1 MAKLIPQLSSY
12 NQINRLF
19 TQDRSPTY
27 YAPNT
32 QGVPTVSGLIPQFSD
47 YDMIN
52 QMFTNEYTNDIYNQ
66 YPMQSTDPMFNTNL
80 DYVDNPLLG
89 SESDMVNPIAVVPTS
104 NIVTGT
110 AAQSATPS
118 LGSISAFFQKNTPE
132 LYNKFSN
139 TFGGADADVAAVKKF
154 GDSMG
159 TAWGG
164 TTGKQ
169 KFDTIGST
177 LKGIY
182 GIYNGQQQLK
192 NAKDTLNFNKQAWQ
206 KNYDAQAKMTNS
218 QLADRQARRYYEDSK
233 NTQSVGDYM
242 NKYGVK

>member
-27 YAPNT
+27 YAPNN
-32 QGVPTVSGLIPQFSD
+32 QGIPTISGLIPQLSD
-47 YDMIN
+47 YDNII

-66 YPMQSTDPMFNTNL
+66 YPMQPNDPAFNTNL
-80 DYVDNPLLG
+80 SYTDNPSLG
-89 SESDMVNPIAVVPTS
+89 SKSDMVKPVALVPTT

-118 LGSISAFFQKNTPE
+118 LGSISATVS
-132 LYNKFSN
+132 KF
-139 TFGGADADVAAVKKF
+139 V
-154 GDSMG
+154 DSMG
-159 TAWGG
+159 TAWGDLDS
-164 TTGKQ
+164 KQ
-169 KFDTIGST
+169 KFDTIGSA

-182 GIYNGQQQLK
+182 GIYNGHQQIK
-192 NAKDTLNFNKQAWQ
+192 NAKDTLNFKKQAWQ
-206 KNYDAQAKMTNS
+206 KDFDAQAKITNS

-233 NTQSVGDYM
+233 NTQSVSDYM
-242 NKYGVK
+242 KQYGVK

>member
-32 QGVPTVSGLIPQFSD
+32 NGTPTISGLIPQLSD
-47 YDMIN
+47 YNNIN

-66 YPMQSTDPMFNTNL
+66 YPIQSNDPAFNTNL
-80 DYVDNPLLG
+80 DYANNPLVG
-89 SESDMVNPIAVVPTS
+89 SENGMVTPYEIVPTT
-104 NIVTGT
+104 NIVTG
-110 AAQSATPS
+110 ASDQSAAPS

-139 TFGGADADVAAVKKF
+139 TFGGADADVAVVGKF

-159 TAWGG
+159 NAWGG
-164 TTGKQ
+164 MTGKQ
-169 KFDTIGST
+169 KFDTIGGAI
-177 LKGIY
+177 KDIY
-182 GIYNGQQQLK
+182 GIYNGHQQIK
-192 NAKDTLNFNKQAWQ
+192 NAKNTLNFNKQAWQ
-206 KNYDAQAKMTNS
+206 KNFDAQAKMTNS

>member
-47 YDMIN
+47 YDKIN

-66 YPMQSTDPMFNTNL
+66 YPMQSNDPMFNTNL

-89 SESDMVNPIAVVPTS
+89 SESDMVNPVALVPTT
-104 NIVTGT
+104 NVVTGT
-110 AAQSATPS
+110 AVQSATPS

-132 LYNKFSN
+132 LYNKYQNAFA
-139 TFGGADADVAAVKKF
+139 GADADVAAVSKF

-164 TTGKQ
+164 MNGKQ
-169 KFDTIGST
+169 KFDTIGGAI
-177 LKGIY
+177 KDIY
-182 GIYNGQQQLK
+182 GIYNGYQQIK

-218 QLADRQARRYYEDSK
+218 QLSDRQARRYYEDPK

>member
-1 MAKLIPQLSSY
+1 MAKLIPQFSSY

-19 TQDRSPTY
+19 TQDNSPTY

-47 YDMIN
+47 YDNIN

-66 YPMQSTDPMFNTNL
+66 YPMQSTDPILNTNL
-80 DYVDNPLLG
+80 DYADNPLLG
-89 SESDMVNPIAVVPTS
+89 SEFAGI
-104 NIVTGT
+104 
-110 AAQSATPS
+110 
-118 LGSISAFFQKNTPE
+118 
-132 LYNKFSN
+132 
-139 TFGGADADVAAVKKF
+139 DADVAAVSKF

-159 TAWGG
+159 NAWGDM
-164 TTGKQ
+164 TGKQ
-169 KFDTIGST
+169 KFDTIGSA

-182 GIYNGQQQLK
+182 GIYNSQQQIK

-233 NTQSVGDYM
+233 NTQSVSDYM
-242 NKYGVK
+242 KQYGVK

>member
-47 YDMIN
+47 YDNII

-66 YPMQSTDPMFNTNL
+66 YPMQSNDPMFNTNL
-80 DYVDNPLLG
+80 DYADNPLIG
-89 SESDMVNPIAVVPTS
+89 SKSDMVNPVALVPTT
-104 NIVTGT
+104 NVVTGT
-110 AAQSATPS
+110 TAQSATPD
-118 LGSISAFFQKNTPE
+118 
-132 LYNKFSN
+132 
-139 TFGGADADVAAVKKF
+139 GADADVAAVSKF

-164 TTGKQ
+164 MTGKQ
-169 KFDTIGST
+169 KFDTIGSA

-182 GIYNGQQQLK
+182 GIYNSHQQIK
-192 NAKDTLNFNKQAWQ
+192 NARDTLNFNKQAWQ

-233 NTQSVGDYM
+233 NTQSVSDYM
-242 NKYGVK
+242 KQYGVK

>member
-32 QGVPTVSGLIPQFSD
+32 NGTPTISGLIPQLSD
-47 YDMIN
+47 YNNIN

-66 YPMQSTDPMFNTNL
+66 YPIQSNDPAFNTNL
-80 DYVDNPLLG
+80 DYANNPLVG
-89 SESDMVNPIAVVPTS
+89 SENGMVTPYEIVPTT
-104 NIVTGT
+104 NIVTG
-110 AAQSATPS
+110 ASDQSAAPS
-118 LGSISAFFQKNTPE
+118 LGSISTFFQKNTPE

-139 TFGGADADVAAVKKF
+139 TFGGADADVAAVGKF

-159 TAWGG
+159 NAWGG
-164 TTGKQ
+164 MTGKQ
-169 KFDTIGST
+169 KFDTIGGAI
-177 LKGIY
+177 KDIY
-182 GIYNGQQQLK
+182 GIYNGHQQIK
-192 NAKDTLNFNKQAWQ
+192 NAKNTLNFNKQAWQ
-206 KNYDAQAKMTNS
+206 KNFDAQAKMTNS

>member
-32 QGVPTVSGLIPQFSD
+32 NGTPTISGLIPQLSD
-47 YDMIN
+47 YSNIN

-66 YPMQSTDPMFNTNL
+66 YPMQSNDPAFNTNL
-80 DYVDNPLLG
+80 DYANNPLVG
-89 SESDMVNPIAVVPTS
+89 SENSMVTPYEIVPTT
-104 NIVTGT
+104 NIVTG
-110 AAQSATPS
+110 ASDQSAAPS
-118 LGSISAFFQKNTPE
+118 LGSISTFFQKNTPE

-139 TFGGADADVAAVKKF
+139 TFGGADADVAAVGKF

-159 TAWGG
+159 NAWGG
-164 TTGKQ
+164 MTGKQ
-169 KFDTIGST
+169 KFDTIGGAI
-177 LKGIY
+177 KDIY
-182 GIYNGQQQLK
+182 GIYNGHQQIK
-192 NAKDTLNFNKQAWQ
+192 NAKNTLNFNKQAWQ
-206 KNYDAQAKMTNS
+206 KNFDAQAKMTNS

>member
-47 YDMIN
+47 YDNII

-66 YPMQSTDPMFNTNL
+66 YPMQPNDPAFNTNL
-80 DYVDNPLLG
+80 SYTDNPSLG
-89 SESDMVNPIAVVPTS
+89 SKSDMVKPVALVPTT

-139 TFGGADADVAAVKKF
+139 TFGGADADVAAVSKF

-164 TTGKQ
+164 MDGKQ
-169 KFDTIGST
+169 KFDTIGSA

-182 GIYNGQQQLK
+182 GIYNGHQQIK
-192 NAKDTLNFNKQAWQ
+192 NAKDTLNFKKQAWQ
-206 KNYDAQAKMTNS
+206 KDFDAQAKITNS

-233 NTQSVGDYM
+233 NTQSVSDYM
-242 NKYGVK
+242 KQYGVK

>member
-12 NQINRLF
+12 NQISRLF

-47 YDMIN
+47 YDKIS

-66 YPMQSTDPMFNTNL
+66 YPMQSNDPMFNTNL

-89 SESDMVNPIAVVPTS
+89 SESDMVNPVALVPTT
-104 NIVTGT
+104 NVVTGT
-110 AAQSATPS
+110 AAQSAMPS
-118 LGSISAFFQKNTPE
+118 LGSISAFFQKNTPD

-139 TFGGADADVAAVKKF
+139 TFGGADADVAAVRKF

-159 TAWGG
+159 TAWGDMA
-164 TTGKQ
+164 GKQ
-169 KFDTIGST
+169 KFDTIGSA
-177 LKGIY
+177 LKGVY
-182 GIYNGQQQLK
+182 GIYNGQQQIK

>member
-32 QGVPTVSGLIPQFSD
+32 NGTPTISGLIPQLSD
-47 YDMIN
+47 YNNIN

-66 YPMQSTDPMFNTNL
+66 YPMQSNDPAFNTNL
-80 DYVDNPLLG
+80 DYANNPLVG
-89 SESDMVNPIAVVPTS
+89 SENGMVTPYEIVPTT
-104 NIVTGT
+104 NIVTG
-110 AAQSATPS
+110 ASDQSAAPS

-139 TFGGADADVAAVKKF
+139 TFGGADADVAAVGKF

-159 TAWGG
+159 NAWGG
-164 TTGKQ
+164 MTGKQ
-169 KFDTIGST
+169 KFDTIGGAI
-177 LKGIY
+177 KDIY
-182 GIYNGQQQLK
+182 GIYNGHQQIK
-192 NAKDTLNFNKQAWQ
+192 NAKNTLNFNKQAWQ
-206 KNYDAQAKMTNS
+206 KNFDAQAKMTNS

>member
-32 QGVPTVSGLIPQFSD
+32 NGTPTISGLIPQLSD
-47 YDMIN
+47 YNNIN

-66 YPMQSTDPMFNTNL
+66 YPMQSNDSAFNTNL
-80 DYVDNPLLG
+80 DYSDNPLVG
-89 SESDMVNPIAVVPTS
+89 SENGMVTPYEIVPTT
-104 NIVTGT
+104 NIVTG
-110 AAQSATPS
+110 ASDQSAAPS

-139 TFGGADADVAAVKKF
+139 TFGGADADVAAVGKF

-159 TAWGG
+159 NAWGG
-164 TTGKQ
+164 MTGKQ
-169 KFDTIGST
+169 KFDTIGGAI
-177 LKGIY
+177 KDIY
-182 GIYNGQQQLK
+182 GIYNGHQQIK
-192 NAKDTLNFNKQAWQ
+192 NAKNTLNFNKQAWQ
-206 KNYDAQAKMTNS
+206 KNFDAQAKMTNS

>member
-1 MAKLIPQLSSY
+1 MARLIPQLSSY

-32 QGVPTVSGLIPQFSD
+32 NGTPTISGLIPQLSD
-47 YDMIN
+47 YNNIN

-66 YPMQSTDPMFNTNL
+66 YPMQPNDPAFNTNL
-80 DYVDNPLLG
+80 DYSDNPLIG
-89 SESDMVNPIAVVPTS
+89 SENDMVMPYEVAPTTS
-104 NIVTGT
+104 IVTGAT
-110 AAQSATPS
+110 DQFAAPS

-139 TFGGADADVAAVKKF
+139 TFGGADADVAAVGKF

-159 TAWGG
+159 NAWDGM
-164 TTGKQ
+164 TGKQ
-169 KFDTIGST
+169 KFDTVGGAI
-177 LKGIY
+177 KGIY
-182 GIYNGQQQLK
+182 GIYNGHQQIK

>member
-32 QGVPTVSGLIPQFSD
+32 NGTPTISGLIPQLSD
-47 YDMIN
+47 YNNIN

-66 YPMQSTDPMFNTNL
+66 YPIQSNDPAFNTNL
-80 DYVDNPLLG
+80 DYANNPLVG
-89 SESDMVNPIAVVPTS
+89 SENGMVTPYEIVPTT
-104 NIVTGT
+104 NIVTG
-110 AAQSATPS
+110 ASDQSAAPS

-139 TFGGADADVAAVKKF
+139 TFGGADADVAAVGKF

-159 TAWGG
+159 NAWGG
-164 TTGKQ
+164 MTGKQ
-169 KFDTIGST
+169 KFDTIGGAI
-177 LKGIY
+177 KDIY
-182 GIYNGQQQLK
+182 GIYNGHQQIK
-192 NAKDTLNFNKQAWQ
+192 NAKNTLNFNKQAWQ
-206 KNYDAQAKMTNS
+206 KNFDAQAKMTNS

>member
-32 QGVPTVSGLIPQFSD
+32 NGTPTISGLIPQLSD
-47 YDMIN
+47 YNNIN

-66 YPMQSTDPMFNTNL
+66 YPMQSNDPAFNTNL
-80 DYVDNPLLG
+80 DYANNPLVG
-89 SESDMVNPIAVVPTS
+89 SENGMVTPYEIVPTT
-104 NIVTGT
+104 NIVTG
-110 AAQSATPS
+110 ASDQSAAPS

-139 TFGGADADVAAVKKF
+139 TFGGADADVAAVGKF

-159 TAWGG
+159 NALGG
-164 TTGKQ
+164 MTGKQ
-169 KFDTIGST
+169 KFDTIGGAI
-177 LKGIY
+177 KDIY
-182 GIYNGQQQLK
+182 GIYNGHQQIK
-192 NAKDTLNFNKQAWQ
+192 NAKNTLNFNKQAWQ
-206 KNYDAQAKMTNS
+206 KNFDAQAKMTNS

>member
-1 MAKLIPQLSSY
+1 MAKLIPQFSSY

-19 TQDRSPTY
+19 TQDKSPTY

-47 YDMIN
+47 YDNIN
-52 QMFTNEYTNDIYNQ
+52 QIFTNEYTNDIYNQ
-66 YPMQSTDPMFNTNL
+66 YPMQSNDPILNTNL
-80 DYVDNPLLG
+80 DYADNPLLG
-89 SESDMVNPIAVVPTS
+89 SESDMVNPVVLVPTT

-118 LGSISAFFQKNTPE
+118 S
-132 LYNKFSN
+132 
-139 TFGGADADVAAVKKF
+139 KF

-159 TAWGG
+159 NAWGG
-164 TTGKQ
+164 MTGKQ
-169 KFDTIGST
+169 KFDTIGSA

-182 GIYNGQQQLK
+182 GIYNSQQQIK

-233 NTQSVGDYM
+233 NTQSVNDYM
-242 NKYGVK
+242 KQYGVK

>member
-32 QGVPTVSGLIPQFSD
+32 NGTPTISGLIPQLSD
-47 YDMIN
+47 YNNIN

-66 YPMQSTDPMFNTNL
+66 YPMQSNDPAFNTNL
-80 DYVDNPLLG
+80 DYANNPLVG
-89 SESDMVNPIAVVPTS
+89 SENGMVTPYEIVPTT
-104 NIVTGT
+104 NIVTD
-110 AAQSATPS
+110 ASDQSAAPS

-139 TFGGADADVAAVKKF
+139 TFGGADADVAAVGKF

-159 TAWGG
+159 NAWGG
-164 TTGKQ
+164 MTGKQ
-169 KFDTIGST
+169 KFDTIGGAI
-177 LKGIY
+177 KDIY
-182 GIYNGQQQLK
+182 GIYNGHQQIK
-192 NAKDTLNFNKQAWQ
+192 NAKNTLNFNKQAWQ
-206 KNYDAQAKMTNS
+206 KNFDAQAKMTNS

>member
-32 QGVPTVSGLIPQFSD
+32 NGTPTISGLIPQLSD
-47 YDMIN
+47 YNNIN

-66 YPMQSTDPMFNTNL
+66 YPMQSNDSAFNTNL
-80 DYVDNPLLG
+80 DYPDNPLVG
-89 SESDMVNPIAVVPTS
+89 SENGMVTPYEIVPTT
-104 NIVTGT
+104 NIVTG
-110 AAQSATPS
+110 ASDQSAAPS

-139 TFGGADADVAAVKKF
+139 TFGGADADVAAVGKF

-159 TAWGG
+159 NAWGG
-164 TTGKQ
+164 MTGKQ
-169 KFDTIGST
+169 KFDTIGGAI
-177 LKGIY
+177 KDIY
-182 GIYNGQQQLK
+182 GIYNGHQQIK
-192 NAKDTLNFNKQAWQ
+192 NAKNTLNFNKQAWQ
-206 KNYDAQAKMTNS
+206 KNFDAQAKMTNS

>member
-32 QGVPTVSGLIPQFSD
+32 KGIPTVSGLIPQFSD
-47 YDMIN
+47 YDKIS

-80 DYVDNPLLG
+80 DYVANPLFG
-89 SESDMVNPIAVVPTS
+89 SESDMVNPVELVPTT
-104 NIVTGT
+104 NVVTGT
-110 AAQSATPS
+110 AAQSAAPS

-139 TFGGADADVAAVKKF
+139 TFGGADADVAAVRKF

-159 TAWGG
+159 TAWV
-164 TTGKQ
+164 
-169 KFDTIGST
+169 S
-177 LKGIY
+177 
-182 GIYNGQQQLK
+182 
-192 NAKDTLNFNKQAWQ
+192 
-206 KNYDAQAKMTNS
+206 
-218 QLADRQARRYYEDSK
+218 
-233 NTQSVGDYM
+233 
-242 NKYGVK
+242 

>member
-27 YAPNT
+27 YAPNN
-32 QGVPTVSGLIPQFSD
+32 QGIPTVSGLIPQFSD
-47 YDMIN
+47 YDNIN
-52 QMFTNEYTNDIYNQ
+52 QMFTNEYTNDIYNP
-66 YPMQSTDPMFNTNL
+66 YPMQPTDPAFNNNL
-80 DYVDNPLLG
+80 SYADNPLLG
-89 SESDMVNPIAVVPTS
+89 SESDMVNPVALVPTT
-104 NIVTGT
+104 NVVTDT
-110 AAQSATPS
+110 ATQSAIPS
-118 LGSISAFFQKNTPE
+118 PSTISAFFKKYTPDF
-132 LYNKFSN
+132 YNNYEN
-139 TFGGADADVAAVKKF
+139 TFAGIDADSAAVSKF

-159 TAWGG
+159 NAWGG
-164 TTGKQ
+164 MTGKQ
-169 KFDTIGST
+169 KFDTIGSA

-182 GIYNGQQQLK
+182 GIYNSQQQIK

-233 NTQSVGDYM
+233 NTQSVSDYM
-242 NKYGVK
+242 KQYGVK

>member
-32 QGVPTVSGLIPQFSD
+32 NGTPTISGLIPQLSD
-47 YDMIN
+47 YNNIN

-66 YPMQSTDPMFNTNL
+66 YPMQSNDSAFNTNL
-80 DYVDNPLLG
+80 DYANNPLVG
-89 SESDMVNPIAVVPTS
+89 SENGMVTPYEIVPTT
-104 NIVTGT
+104 NIVTG
-110 AAQSATPS
+110 ASDQSAAPS

-139 TFGGADADVAAVKKF
+139 TFGGADADVAAVGKF

-159 TAWGG
+159 NAWGG
-164 TTGKQ
+164 MTGKQ
-169 KFDTIGST
+169 KFDTIGGAI
-177 LKGIY
+177 KDIY
-182 GIYNGQQQLK
+182 GIYNGHQQIK
-192 NAKDTLNFNKQAWQ
+192 NAKNTLNFNKQAWQ
-206 KNYDAQAKMTNS
+206 KNFDAQAKMTNS

>member
-32 QGVPTVSGLIPQFSD
+32 NGTPTVSELIPQFSD
-47 YDMIN
+47 YDNIN
-52 QMFTNEYTNDIYNQ
+52 QMFTNEYVNDIYNQ
-66 YPMQSTDPMFNTNL
+66 YPMQPNDPAFNTNL
-80 DYVDNPLLG
+80 DYINNPLVG
-89 SESDMVNPIAVVPTS
+89 SENDMVMPFEVAPTT
-104 NIVTGT
+104 NIVTGAT
-110 AAQSATPS
+110 DQSAAPS
-118 LGSISAFFQKNTPE
+118 LGSISAFFQKSTPE

-139 TFGGADADVAAVKKF
+139 TFGGADADVAAVSKF

-164 TTGKQ
+164 MTGKQ
-169 KFDTIGST
+169 KFDTIGGAI
-177 LKGIY
+177 KGIY
-182 GIYNGQQQLK
+182 GIYNGHQQIK
-192 NAKDTLNFNKQAWQ
+192 NSKDTLNFNKQAWQ